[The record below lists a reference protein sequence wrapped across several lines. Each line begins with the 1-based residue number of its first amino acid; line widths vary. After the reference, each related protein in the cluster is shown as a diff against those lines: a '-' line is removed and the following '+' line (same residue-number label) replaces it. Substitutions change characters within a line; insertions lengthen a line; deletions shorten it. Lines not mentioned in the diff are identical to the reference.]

1 MSSIDLSHSVP
12 QRMPIE
18 AAAISFQICKI
29 TILMFCDTIDNMHSL
44 LYPRG
49 EDEQQQK
56 KRQWSMAVCD
66 VKATKFVHLCALRIA
81 LDIGHTSNN
90 IKVIANVFRLLLP
103 FSSSSDMR
111 RTSSAIRQWIN
122 KTSTSAG
129 YTGNA
134 LIPIENE
141 LRKMKE
147 RKTKAH
153 THTRKER
160 QKMKQQD
167 EINNNQKT

>member
-1 MSSIDLSHSVP
+1 MTRSTTCIPSCIRVEKTSSNKKNGNGQWLY
-12 QRMPIE
+12 
-18 AAAISFQICKI
+18 AI
-29 TILMFCDTIDNMHSL
+29 
-44 LYPRG
+44 
-49 EDEQQQK
+49 
-56 KRQWSMAVCD
+56 

-81 LDIGHTSNN
+81 LDIGHNSNN

-153 THTRKER
+153 THTHAQRTPE
-160 QKMKQQD
+160 D
-167 EINNNQKT
+167 ETTR